1 MVFFFFFKQKT
12 AYEMRISDWSSDV
25 CSSDLLD
32 HDEAANAFATM
43 LDGGASDEQVGEF
56 LVALSDRGETMVE
69 IAAAAEAMRA
79 RLIPINA
86 PAGAIDVCGTGG
98 DGHHTLNV
106 STAVS
111 IVVAACEVPVAK
123 HGNRAASSKSGAAD
137 TLDRKST
144 RLNS

>member
-1 MVFFFFFKQKT
+1 
-12 AYEMRISDWSSDV
+12 
-25 CSSDLLD
+25 
-32 HDEAANAFATM
+32 M

-98 DGHHTLNV
+98 DGHHTLTV
-106 STAVS
+106 STAGS
-111 IVVAACEVPVAK
+111 IVVAACAVPFAK
-123 HGNRAASSKSGAAD
+123 HGNRGACHKTGAAH
-137 TLDRKST
+137 T
-144 RLNS
+144 RRDERRGGEAGG

>member
-1 MVFFFFFKQKT
+1 MSRFGPFPDPS
-12 AYEMRISDWSSDV
+12 A
-25 CSSDLLD
+25 LLD

-86 PAGAIDVCGTGG
+86 PAGASDVRSEERRVGEGC
-98 DGHHTLNV
+98 V
-106 STAVS
+106 STCTSRWA
-111 IVVAACEVPVAK
+111 PY
-123 HGNRAASSKSGAAD
+123 H
-137 TLDRKST
+137 
-144 RLNS
+144 